1 MSQLKFMKK
10 IFFFS
15 LTLLIVIISIFF
27 LNFNNDHRPL
37 TDQEIKELQSVFYKD
52 VNYSEVII
60 STANLPPT
68 MAAFV
73 FGNHIIFREEYSVE
87 DYSQHYLKMARLVH
101 EIGHVWANQ
110 TKGIQSSLIAIKE
123 HLLYKEQVY
132 AHDALSGNK
141 ALGDFRYEQQCRIL
155 SDYYI
160 NRHLEFDI
168 SAYEKTIYKTI
179 NFIR

>member
-1 MSQLKFMKK
+1 MITS
-10 IFFFS
+10 
-15 LTLLIVIISIFF
+15 IIF
-27 LNFNNDHRPL
+27 LNFNNDSRPL
-37 TDQEIKELQSVFYKD
+37 TEQEIVELQSVFYED
-52 VNYSEVII
+52 VNYSKVVI

-73 FGNHIIFREEYSVE
+73 FGNHIFFREEYSVE

-110 TKGIQSSLIAIKE
+110 SEGIQSSLIAIKE

-132 AHDALSGNK
+132 AHDALSGDK

-168 SAYEKTIYKTI
+168 FIFEMTIYKTI
-179 NFIR
+179 NQIK

>member
-1 MSQLKFMKK
+1 MKK
-10 IFFFS
+10 IIFLS
-15 LTLLIVIISIFF
+15 LTLLIVISSIIF
-27 LNFNNDHRPL
+27 LNFNNDFRPL
-37 TDQEIKELQSVFYKD
+37 TDQETRELHSVFFDD
-52 VNYSEVII
+52 VNYSKVTI

-73 FGNHIIFREEYSVE
+73 FSNHIFFREEYSVK

-110 TKGIQSSLIAIKE
+110 SKGFQSSLIALKE
-123 HLLYKEQVY
+123 HFIHKDQVY

-141 ALGDFRYEQQCRIL
+141 ALDDFRYEQQCRIL

-160 NRHLEFDI
+160 NRHLGFDI
-168 SAYEKTIYKTI
+168 SAYKMTIYKTI
-179 NFIR
+179 NSIK